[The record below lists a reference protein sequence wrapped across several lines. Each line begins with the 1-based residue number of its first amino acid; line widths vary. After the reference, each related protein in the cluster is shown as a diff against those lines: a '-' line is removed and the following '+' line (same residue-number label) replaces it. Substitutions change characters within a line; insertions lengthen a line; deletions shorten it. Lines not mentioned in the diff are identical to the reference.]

1 MVNEMVFARETTRQE
16 TRPAGTV
23 YVSVLFTALI
33 ISVTTLAGLKL
44 LDLRLKSAG
53 GGSDALRARQ
63 LADSAMAIMLA
74 RVNANKDWRQ
84 YYVSGQETTR
94 EAWDGG
100 TYWAVLSNSQDDL
113 TILGN
118 HTVDLTVHARY
129 GQAGCGKSAI
139 LDPIF
144 EPLDILKYSV
154 IVRGDATIAN
164 GASIS
169 SDGRVRVYG
178 LVKSG
183 INSIHG
189 QSVEATEP
197 SLLGGLTSSVVGTLA
212 PVLEPSNTS
221 WIEEYTYFGTEISY
235 AALDNG
241 KIDKQ
246 VLSPMNNPFGPET
259 NPLGIYL
266 IRCGNQKVEIIKSRI
281 EGTLALLDCK
291 SGSKLKDD
299 VHWNAVAPGMPAL
312 VVEGDFSIE
321 LAENSLDESAHS
333 TNFNPLHTPYRGD
346 GDNDE
351 NDFYPSRVR
360 GLVVVTGNLEVDSA
374 EATSLHGGLYVL
386 GDLNQKTHLQ
396 VHRDDRIQTNPPPG
410 FRTTV
415 GMTIRNGTVRSVDT
429 IN

>member
-1 MVNEMVFARETTRQE
+1 
-16 TRPAGTV
+16 
-23 YVSVLFTALI
+23 
-33 ISVTTLAGLKL
+33 
-44 LDLRLKSAG
+44 
-53 GGSDALRARQ
+53 
-63 LADSAMAIMLA
+63 
-74 RVNANKDWRQ
+74 
-84 YYVSGQETTR
+84 
-94 EAWDGG
+94 
-100 TYWAVLSNSQDDL
+100 
-113 TILGN
+113 
-118 HTVDLTVHARY
+118 
-129 GQAGCGKSAI
+129 
-139 LDPIF
+139 
-144 EPLDILKYSV
+144 
-154 IVRGDATIAN
+154 
-164 GASIS
+164 
-169 SDGRVRVYG
+169 
-178 LVKSG
+178 
-183 INSIHG
+183 
-189 QSVEATEP
+189 
-197 SLLGGLTSSVVGTLA
+197 
-212 PVLEPSNTS
+212 
-221 WIEEYTYFGTEISY
+221 
-235 AALDNG
+235 
-241 KIDKQ
+241 
-246 VLSPMNNPFGPET
+246 MNNPFGPET
-259 NPLGIYL
+259 NPLGIYF

-291 SGSKLKDD
+291 SGSKLKDE